1 MFQVSLWGGDA
12 VFNNLDL
19 RLDVL
24 EEELRLPFSLVSGH
38 IHELQIHVPWTRSDN
53 TALGICTK
61 FIILYIFVGLG
72 SKLNFA
78 LMSLHPTC
86 CLYCGQLCRQ
96 QMIEDDWDR
105 VLYRRRIHN

>member
-1 MFQVSLWGGDA
+1 MSPYCILDHNNVLHYDVMLFQVSLWGGDA

-53 TALGICTK
+53 AVGICTK
-61 FIILYIFVGLG
+61 LIWYF
-72 SKLNFA
+72 
-78 LMSLHPTC
+78 
-86 CLYCGQLCRQ
+86 CLYQSFLTECL
-96 QMIEDDWDR
+96 W
-105 VLYRRRIHN
+105 YRHSCDPLFFMN